1 MVINVTFNSLF
12 DGFQGIL
19 LIVDNIVDRFP
30 AIVLSIAF
38 VPLSFALVLR
48 LLDMVRGVRS

>member
-1 MVINVTFNSLF
+1 MINVTFNSLF

-30 AIVLSIAF
+30 AIVLSVAF